1 MTKPDSP
8 NILGTLQGTIS
19 QQLLGTGE
27 VPETVFGVFLIFIY
41 LAMSGLSCGMKC
53 VLSRFSRVQLFST
66 LWAVACQAPLS
77 MGLS

>member
-41 LAMSGLSCGMKC
+41 LAMSGLSCGMKSVC
-53 VLSRFSRVQLFST
+53 
-66 LWAVACQAPLS
+66 
-77 MGLS
+77 